1 VVVVVGGVVISPDPS
16 IRWRRGVVVCLGWI

>member
-1 VVVVVGGVVISPDPS
+1 VVVVVGVVMSPDPS